1 MLGPMGKG
9 SRCTLSCKGG
19 FIDCDQRLLLQAPH
33 LKVQPICLAI
43 NLLNYEMLGDT
54 CEKAVIILPD
64 FRVQTICLAINL
76 LDYECLLPAGPVLAV
91 LGISYNINIEVLV
104 NIVPTSKNPFP
115 FQAAV
120 VQEERSAQVN
130 HTWSYLLQHCVL
142 HMSFSD
148 VTDDSYFIFY

>member
-19 FIDCDQRLLLQAPH
+19 FIDCDQRLLLQPPH

-43 NLLNYEMLGDT
+43 NLLDYEMLGDT

-76 LDYECLLPAGPVLAV
+76 LDYESTLRCWSTLSQHPKTPSPSRQLWCRRRGLPRLTIHGLIYYSTAYY
-91 LGISYNINIEVLV
+91 I
-104 NIVPTSKNPFP
+104 
-115 FQAAV
+115 
-120 VQEERSAQVN
+120 
-130 HTWSYLLQHCVL
+130 
-142 HMSFSD
+142 
-148 VTDDSYFIFY
+148 